1 MNEREQHNHL
11 MRQNLDLIE
20 HERRELAHELHDEVG
35 QNLTAI
41 RTAAQLICRQ
51 SEGRQSYPVAHS
63 IITLTDQM
71 FKIIHQLLH
80 RLRPSVLD
88 KLGLVDAIND
98 IAIFMKKHLSLQCKL
113 ELHGDFENLDPD
125 LQLAIY
131 RIIQEA
137 LTNAVRHGKATK
149 AEVYLSVGSQ
159 QLGLS
164 ITNNGAAL
172 PDHFAALIQ
181 SKTSG
186 IGLLGIQHRV
196 QAWQGQVNMVNTDT
210 GVDLSCTIPLE
221 ESQ

>member
-1 MNEREQHNHL
+1 MNENHQHNTL
-11 MRQNLDLIE
+11 MRQNLELIE

-71 FKIIHQLLH
+71 FHIIHQLLNK
-80 RLRPSVLD
+80 LRPSALD
-88 KLGLVDAIND
+88 KLGLEDAIHD
-98 IAIFMKKHLSLQCKL
+98 IATFMRQHMHLQCTL
-113 ELHGDFENLDPD
+113 ELHGELESLDPD
-125 LQLAIY
+125 LQLALY

-137 LTNAVRHGKATK
+137 LTNAVRHGKAKK
-149 AEVYLSVGSQ
+149 AAVFLSVGSQ

-164 ITNNGAAL
+164 ITNNGQPL
-172 PDHFAALIQ
+172 SDHFTALLQ
-181 SKTSG
+181 AKSSG

-196 QAWQGQVNMVNTDT
+196 HAWQGKISLVNTET
-210 GVDLSCTIPLE
+210 GVDLSCTIPLGN
-221 ESQ
+221 